1 MNIEQKDNPRNDL
14 IPYSRLVE
22 TFKVDPTSPSGLT
35 WLVHGPG
42 VRAGDHAGSM
52 TPQGYYT
59 ISKGRHALWAHH
71 VVFELTH
78 GRPCR
83 PGFEIDHKDRDPGNN
98 HPDNLREVTKGQNG
112 FNKLGSNTAWFPK
125 GINMNKRTGQVQ
137 AIIYKDGVQY
147 RPGRSFMD
155 HLDQSSEKLNALIE
169 ETLEALQEL
178 HGEHG
183 CYDSYYCQLPI
194 EAVLG
199 PDEGWP

>member
-1 MNIEQKDNPRNDL
+1 MNRKQLEALPLSER
-14 IPYSRLVE
+14 
-22 TFKVDPTSPSGLT
+22 FKIDPLSPSGLS
-35 WLVHGPG
+35 WLVSTR
-42 VRAGDHAGSM
+42 VTKAGDPAGSLNKH
-52 TPQGYYT
+52 GYYT
-59 ISKGRHALWAHH
+59 IGRAGKGYAGLWAHH
-71 VVFELTH
+71 VVFELTY

-83 PGFEIDHKDRDPGNN
+83 PGYEIDHKDRDPGNN
-98 HPDNLREVTKGQNG
+98 HPDNLREVTKQQNG
-112 FNKLGSNTAWFPK
+112 WNKVGRDTAWFPK
-125 GINMNKRTGQVQ
+125 GVDIEVKE
-137 AIIYKDGVQY
+137 
-147 RPGRSFMD
+147 GRVRSRVTDLQGRRKVIGSFLN